1 MEDADW
7 IKRLFNSIDTMD
19 TELFLAFLEDDA
31 LFRFG
36 SEEIVRGKE
45 AIGKTIDGFF
55 ASIKGLSHEIM
66 ETWFETGTIICQG
79 EVTYTRRD
87 DSKITLPFVDIFRMR
102 GNRIKEYLIYMDINP
117 LYSTAS

>member
-1 MEDADW
+1 
-7 IKRLFNSIDTMD
+7 MD
-19 TELFLAFLEDDA
+19 TDVFLAFLEDDA

-36 SEEIVRGKE
+36 SEEMVRGKE

-55 ASIKGLSHEIM
+55 ESIKGLSHEIM
-66 ETWFETGTIICQG
+66 ETWFEAGTVICQG

-87 DSKITLPFVDIFRMR
+87 DSYITLPFVDVFRMR
-102 GNRIKEYLIYMDINP
+102 GDRIKEYLIYMDINP